1 MKNVGTISTLIAVVA
16 IISFAIGNLT
26 QIGERA
32 MAQLGRTV
40 QQPQVKDISGSVVS
54 YLRAEGMSFTRTVLD
69 GGHRGELVVYSVTLA
84 GLPYNIA
91 YLVFTEWEQL
101 AVIVTLDEK
110 VAAGDRARII
120 EYLTRVNYDRLVL
133 GNFQMDLSDGE
144 VQFRISKDVELSVI
158 SPEIVDQLTA
168 FAIHDMDKYLPGML
182 DVIGGRTPEA
192 ALARIQ
198 E

>member
-1 MKNVGTISTLIAVVA
+1 MKKAGTISTLIAVVA

-69 GGHRGELVVYSVTLA
+69 GGRRGELVVYSVTLA
-84 GLPYNIA
+84 DVPYNVA

-110 VAAGDRARII
+110 VAASDRARII
-120 EYLTRVNYDRLVL
+120 EYLTRVNYDRLVM

-158 SPEIVDQLTA
+158 SPEIVEQLTT
-168 FAIHDMDKYLPGML
+168 FAIEDMDKYLPGML

-192 ALARIQ
+192 ALARIR